1 MDLCVVCQQ
10 DMTVGDGTIKLR
22 CGHSFHAPCI
32 VEALQ
37 KHDHRC
43 PICRDDPRE
52 ADAATA
58 GPPPLS
64 FNAAIVLAT
73 QQVDSDARV
82 RNSLLTSARWSD
94 EIAKLERELKTLRR
108 LLGARHRVLL
118 ARARLKY
125 LHENRES
132 LRGARVLEQRLTRA
146 KRLRR
151 RCHER
156 IARRYGYMP
165 RA

>member
-52 ADAATA
+52 PDAAAA

-64 FNAAIVLAT
+64 FNAAIGLAT
-73 QQVDSDARV
+73 QHVHSDTRV
-82 RNSLLTSARWSD
+82 RNSLLTSARWSH
-94 EIAKLERELKTLRR
+94 EIAKFERELKTLRR

-118 ARARLKY
+118 TKARLEY
-125 LHENRES
+125 LVENRES
-132 LRGARVLEQRLTRA
+132 LSEARVLAERLARA

-151 RCHER
+151 QCHER
-156 IARRYGYMP
+156 IARRYGYVP

>member
-1 MDLCVVCQQ
+1 MDFCVVCQQ

-43 PICRDDPRE
+43 PICRDDPRQP
-52 ADAATA
+52 DAATA
-58 GPPPLS
+58 GPPPISLS
-64 FNAAIVLAT
+64 AAIELAT
-73 QQVDSDARV
+73 QHVHSDARV
-82 RNSLLTSARWSD
+82 RNSLLTSARWSH
-94 EIAKLERELKTLRR
+94 EIAKIERKLKTLQR
-108 LLGARHRVLL
+108 LLDAKRHVLL
-118 ARARLKY
+118 TKARLKY
-125 LHENRES
+125 LVENQES
-132 LRGARVLEQRLTRA
+132 LCEARLLAKRLGRA